1 MSGVQASPDEAA
13 GGSLCHNSAQR
24 GRQLSLTFHQTA
36 PRQPPPLLTQSRIAL
51 RWLRILASL
60 LLYEEKEH
68 AGHAQQTRT
77 RLLKCSKSSSLPMRS
92 LPPSSILMATA
103 QASRTK
109 RAALWQAQARR
120 QGTDRRQTSAWQS
133 SLLAARPHLGPK
145 LPKPSCPP
153 WNHTLSLKEEV
164 VLLCCSAGRLWTP
177 CTGSVAG
184 FQHTLRA
191 CQCHVQWQQAVA
203 GAGATLRPV
212 RQVPG
217 DAGTR
222 AATESGSRA
231 LGGCKCQAPWR
242 RQCWAQ
248 PQAAAGFCGPVR
260 QRPVA
265 PGPRNPAVTRW
276 SGVAPAALQLHSGQL
291 FFKRVCVHANTDVLD
306 VCCAARH
313 HPNRQVRRVLFLRC
327 PGREERAQRA

>member
-1 MSGVQASPDEAA
+1 MQASPDEAA

-68 AGHAQQTRT
+68 AGRAQQTRT

-103 QASRTK
+103 QPSRTK

-164 VLLCCSAGRLWTP
+164 VCCAVQQVDCGRPALAASQAFSTLCVRASAMLNGSRPLQAQAPRCALCGRPLATLGPVRPQKAEAERWVAVSAKRRGGDSAGRSRRPLLVSVDPYGSDLWRLDP
-177 CTGSVAG
+177 VI
-184 FQHTLRA
+184 QLLRDG
-191 CQCHVQWQQAVA
+191 AV
-203 GAGATLRPV
+203 
-212 RQVPG
+212 
-217 DAGTR
+217 
-222 AATESGSRA
+222 
-231 LGGCKCQAPWR
+231 
-242 RQCWAQ
+242 
-248 PQAAAGFCGPVR
+248 
-260 QRPVA
+260 
-265 PGPRNPAVTRW
+265 
-276 SGVAPAALQLHSGQL
+276 
-291 FFKRVCVHANTDVLD
+291 
-306 VCCAARH
+306 
-313 HPNRQVRRVLFLRC
+313 
-327 PGREERAQRA
+327 